1 MPAIAVGL
9 LSMAMLASPADLESR
24 AAHFVSDQF
33 GRIGRNAPPLDP
45 QLSSAARIV
54 ARKALELSAAE
65 AAKMTSVSD
74 AISKAEGSDPNPRA
88 FVVRGSP
95 PDQALATFL
104 KRTDLNQEPA
114 SRMGI
119 GAQIANNSA
128 AIVALLSV
136 QKAELKRFPRSL
148 AKPRSEELCGKLLP
162 PLQAPKVFVT
172 QPNGQVERIALAQNG
187 ADGFCARIRFPV
199 RGRYSVE
206 VIGQGER
213 GPEVASLFRVAVGP
227 AGSFEPS
234 TDLSEPKTPAE
245 AKRAILGRINS
256 LRAADHL
263 SPLQSD
269 PALESVAQGYSERMA
284 SENFFAHV
292 SPDGVDL
299 KSRLNKA
306 GYAYQVAGEN
316 LGLAGGALAAELS
329 IEQSPGHRRNL
340 LDAKFSRIG
349 IGLAISGRDP
359 PQALVTEILA
369 QPTSSPGMDSLEQAY
384 RALEKKRVELHLP
397 PLRRDEELQQIALEH
412 AQRAVELGQPKA
424 DLPGSA
430 IEERVLSSLHD
441 VSRTSVEF
449 FVADSPAQVADSK
462 SLSDPGH
469 DRFGIGAVRSDS
481 SKFGRGKYWVVVI
494 YAAGR
499 ERPSHSRALR

>member
-1 MPAIAVGL
+1 VPAVAAGL
-9 LSMAMLASPADLESR
+9 LSLALCTSPSDLENR
-24 AAHFVSDQF
+24 AARFVGDQF
-33 GRIGRNAPPLDP
+33 GRIGRNAPQLDP
-45 QLSSAARIV
+45 QLSAAARIL
-54 ARKALELSAAE
+54 AQRALEIGAAE
-65 AAKMTSVSD
+65 AAKMSSVSE
-74 AISKAEGSDPNPRA
+74 AVSRAEGSDPHPRA

-104 KRTDLNQEPA
+104 KRTDLNQDAA

-128 AIVALLSV
+128 AIVALLSI
-136 QKAELKRFPRSL
+136 QKAELKPFPRSL
-148 AKPRSEELCGKLLP
+148 AKPRSHELCGKLLL

-172 QPNGQVERIALAQNG
+172 QPNGQVERVALAQDG
-187 ADGFCARIRFPV
+187 PDGFCARIGFPV

-227 AGSFEPS
+227 PASLEAS
-234 TDLSEPKTPAE
+234 TPMLEPKTPAE
-245 AKRAILGRINS
+245 AKRAILARINS
-256 LRAADHL
+256 LRSADHL
-263 SPLQSD
+263 SPLESD
-269 PALESVAQGYSERMA
+269 PILERVAQGYSERMA

-292 SPDGVDL
+292 SPDGLDL

-316 LGLAGGALAAELS
+316 LGLAAGALAAELS

-340 LDAKFSRIG
+340 LDPKFSRIG
-349 IGLAISGRDP
+349 IGLATSAREP
-359 PQALVTEILA
+359 ANALVTEILA
-369 QPTSSPGMDSLEQAY
+369 QPASAPGADSLEQAY
-384 RALEKKRVELHLP
+384 RALEKKRAELHLP
-397 PLRRDEELQQIALEH
+397 PLKRDEDLRQIATEH

-424 DLPGSA
+424 ELPGSSLQ
-430 IEERVLSSLHD
+430 ERLSSLDD

-449 FVADSPAQVADSK
+449 FVADSPAQVANSQ
-462 SLSDPGH
+462 SLSDPRH

-494 YAAGR
+494 YAAAR
-499 ERPSHSRALR
+499 DHPSHSRARR